1 MGGKIGTTS
10 CEVNF
15 ILLGK
20 RGAGVGILLSSIT
33 KLLAGKISLPRQAN
47 PRTKGARV
55 GTVQTPPIFFT

>member
-10 CEVNF
+10 CEVIF
-15 ILLGK
+15 ILLVNG
-20 RGAGVGILLSSIT
+20 GARVGILQSSIT
-33 KLLAGKISLPRQAN
+33 KLLAGKISLPRQAS